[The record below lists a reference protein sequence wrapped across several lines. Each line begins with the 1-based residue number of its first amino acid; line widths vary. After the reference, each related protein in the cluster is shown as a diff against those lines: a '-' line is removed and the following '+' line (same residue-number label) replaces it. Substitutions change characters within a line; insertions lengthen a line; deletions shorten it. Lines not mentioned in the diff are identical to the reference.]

1 MDVNQPSPPHHTAG
15 NRQHKDLDPKA
26 WRRAWT
32 CMILAPPTPTSHPS
46 PGGHTQPCSKVTAQ
60 KPGSQTR
67 NPPTFSPPQ
76 LLESDITKTLIT
88 DCGYKDMRVEKE
100 DGGGTYPWSI
110 STTIRLWRSV
120 DFLSKPKY
128 HVLRTKASTSLV
140 ERKPQNMEWP
150 AMSPCVA
157 GSTWRSIT

>member
-1 MDVNQPSPPHHTAG
+1 
-15 NRQHKDLDPKA
+15 
-26 WRRAWT
+26 
-32 CMILAPPTPTSHPS
+32 MILAPPTPTSHPS

-67 NPPTFSPPQ
+67 NPPTSPPPQ

-110 STTIRLWRSV
+110 STTIRSWRSV

-128 HVLRTKASTSLV
+128 HVLRIKASTSLV
-140 ERKPQNMEWP
+140 DRKPQ
-150 AMSPCVA
+150 VA
-157 GSTWRSIT
+157 CNVLVCSRVHVALHHVITVTQRTEYKKGFVCLEHNSLTANA